1 MGEDDGELWVFGYGS
16 LMWRPGFAYVERQR
30 AAVEGWH
37 RALCIYSHVHRG
49 TPQHPVLVLGLDAGG
64 ACQGVAFRVAAG
76 EKASTIDYL
85 HARELVTNVYR
96 EAVLTARLDDGRR
109 VEVLAY
115 VVDPQHAQYAG
126 RLARPDLLRL
136 VLQGRGVSGD
146 NADYVRNTHTHLL
159 ELGIPDETLAWL
171 DAHLDSSDVAPG
183 G

>member
-1 MGEDDGELWVFGYGS
+1 MDSNEGHPRDVNHLGAVASGVF
-16 LMWRPGFAYVERQR
+16 L
-30 AAVEGWH
+30 
-37 RALCIYSHVHRG
+37 
-49 TPQHPVLVLGLDAGG
+49 
-64 ACQGVAFRVAAG
+64 
-76 EKASTIDYL
+76 
-85 HARELVTNVYR
+85 N
-96 EAVLTARLDDGRR
+96 